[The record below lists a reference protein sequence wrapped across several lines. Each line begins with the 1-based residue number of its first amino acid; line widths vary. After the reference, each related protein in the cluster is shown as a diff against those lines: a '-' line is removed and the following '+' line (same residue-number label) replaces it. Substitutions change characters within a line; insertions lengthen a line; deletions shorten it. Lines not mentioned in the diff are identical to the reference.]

1 MYVIISNFQAMF
13 SDDEDSKPT
22 DRSRVGE
29 SPANLSLLFSSP
41 ANQSGVFGS
50 RGTTAANQPPGTPL
64 KDVSNKFDFMKIS
77 GSPVKSR
84 PTKPLAGWLNVR
96 VVTSGN

>member
-1 MYVIISNFQAMF
+1 MF

-22 DRSRVGE
+22 DRSRAGE

-50 RGTTAANQPPGTPL
+50 RATPAANQPPGTPL

-96 VVTSGN
+96 VATSGN